1 MSAVIREFS
10 SVLVHVPGMVS
21 HGSKPMRDIEES
33 PTVLPDIKRAL
44 RPFEQAVGYVP
55 NQVFIGNLTP
65 DDLHRHPQPWY
76 GHLLAVAKREGPFG
90 EMVPEEE
97 FYAWLKLAD
106 VFNCVSLEKGFVDGV
121 REAVARHPFVGGDD
135 IQRLGAGISSGQIQD
150 LLASGV
156 ALPLYSQGAVIGAL
170 NRAHDKDDALKA
182 EVLLENLVAK
192 ASGALVVRHLLRRA
206 GMAPEDVD
214 FILECSETAIGD
226 RYNRGGG
233 SMSKAIGEM
242 CRCVNASGHDVRA
255 FCASPMYAI
264 VEAAALVEA
273 GVYRNIVVVGGGCL
287 AKIGMKYAAHLKH
300 NMPILEDVLGGIAVL
315 ISKDDGVSPHIR
327 LDSVGKHNIGTGSS
341 QQAIMTALVVKP
353 LARIGLKMLD
363 IDKYATELHN
373 PEVTLPSGSGNTPY
387 TNYKIMASLAALNR
401 EIDKTDIEKFVKERG
416 MPGYAPTQGHVPA
429 AVPFIGH
436 ALSAMKQG
444 TMTRALFV
452 AKGSLFLGRMS
463 QMSDGMSFVLETN
476 RERQSSAMR
485 DCQVAGNS
493 DGIVS

>member
-1 MSAVIREFS
+1 MSAVVREFS
-10 SVLVHVPGMVS
+10 SVLAHVPGLVRY
-21 HGSKPMRDIEES
+21 GSKPMRDIEES
-33 PTVLPDIKRAL
+33 PAVLPDIARAL
-44 RPFEQAVGYVP
+44 RPFDQAIGYGP
-55 NQVFIGNLTP
+55 NQVFIGNLPP
-65 DDLHRHPQPWY
+65 DDLHRHAQPWY
-76 GHLLAVAKREGPFG
+76 GNLLTAAKREGPFG
-90 EMVPEEE
+90 EIMPEEE
-97 FYAWLKLAD
+97 FYAWLKMAD
-106 VFNCVSLEKGFVDGV
+106 VFDCVSLEKGFVDRI
-121 REAVARHPFVGGDD
+121 REAVAQRPLVSSED
-135 IQRLGAGISSGQIQD
+135 IQRIGAGISSGHIQD

-156 ALPLYSQGAVIGAL
+156 ALPLYCQGAVIGSL
-170 NRAHDKDDALKA
+170 KRAHEKDDALKA

-192 ASGALVVRHLLRRA
+192 ASGALAIRHLLRRA
-206 GMAPEDVD
+206 GMEPEAVD

-242 CRCVNASGHDVRA
+242 CQCMNASGHDVRA
-255 FCASPMYAI
+255 FCASPIYAI

-273 GVYRNIVVVGGGCL
+273 GVYRNVVVVGGGCQ

-315 ISKDDGVSPHIR
+315 ISKDDGVSPRIR

-341 QQAIMTALVVKP
+341 QQAIMTALVVRP
-353 LARIGLKMLD
+353 LTRIGLNMLD

-401 EIDKTDIEKFVKERG
+401 EIDKTGIEQFVIERG

-436 ALSAMKQG
+436 ALTAMKQG
-444 TMTRALFV
+444 TMKRAMFV

-463 QMSDGMSFVLETN
+463 QMSDGMSFVLEAN
-476 RERQSSAMR
+476 PRIEESAIPR
-485 DCQVAGNS
+485 GFPRP
-493 DGIVS
+493 